1 MKDRQEEESSRRT
14 DLGSSE
20 REMRQMTGKGPGIVA
35 MGDTTFTAIPSSK
48 LVEGNRRRVKA
59 IQIQEIQGL
68 GDR

>member
-1 MKDRQEEESSRRT
+1 
-14 DLGSSE
+14 
-20 REMRQMTGKGPGIVA
+20 MTGKGPGIVA
-35 MGDTTFTAIPSSK
+35 MGETTVTAIPPSK